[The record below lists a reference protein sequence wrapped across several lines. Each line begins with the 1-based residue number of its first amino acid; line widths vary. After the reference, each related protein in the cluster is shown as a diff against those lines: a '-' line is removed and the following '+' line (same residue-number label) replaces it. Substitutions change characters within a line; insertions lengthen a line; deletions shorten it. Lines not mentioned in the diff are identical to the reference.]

1 MAPRCRL
8 SMLRR
13 SVSSDVCSSDLCE
26 KQAPETSP
34 TYPVPIMAMRIME
47 LSQYH
52 PYGGHPDGSTR
63 SDRISHLCFRVSVHD
78 LLNFPPKI
86 VARQC
91 ESDVRFEK
99 ADLVAAVEPSSFEAQ
114 PVDRKRYGEG
124 KGVPVRLDHG
134 GRRIINK
141 KKK

>member
-1 MAPRCRL
+1 MAPLFSL
-8 SMLRR
+8 SILRW
-13 SVSSDVCSSDLCE
+13 SVSTQVTSMPNCE

-63 SDRISHLCFRVSVHD
+63 SERISHLFFRVSVHD
-78 LLNFPPKI
+78 LQNFPPKI

-91 ESDVRFEK
+91 EGRDRLENTKSFSP
-99 ADLVAAVEPSSFEAQ
+99 AEPNSFE
-114 PVDRKRYGEG
+114 P
-124 KGVPVRLDHG
+124 H
-134 GRRIINK
+134 
-141 KKK
+141 